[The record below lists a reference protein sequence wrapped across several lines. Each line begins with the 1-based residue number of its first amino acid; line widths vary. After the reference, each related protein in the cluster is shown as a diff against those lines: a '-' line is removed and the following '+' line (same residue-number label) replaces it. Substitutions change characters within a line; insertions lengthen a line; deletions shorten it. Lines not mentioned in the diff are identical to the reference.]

1 MLTLCRLFLWFLFYS
16 FAGWVYESILCSIT
30 ERKWVNRG
38 FLYGPL
44 CPIYGSGAVLILL
57 ALGRL
62 TNPLVLFLSGMTLC
76 SILEYAVSWLME
88 KLFHARWWDY
98 SHMRFQLNGRI
109 CLLGAVVFGLF
120 AMVLVL
126 WIHPAVYR
134 MTLLIP
140 DLWIY
145 LSSGFLATAVITD
158 TAVTTIRTLEMNH
171 KLQEIQNALN
181 GFLEESREKVKELK
195 GAASLERI
203 RAFRANL
210 LESFESSRFCSDR
223 IRTLLQK
230 RSSQESR
237 FLRTF
242 PRMHSIR
249 YAEAFQK
256 LREAAAKKLPSRKD

>member
-16 FAGWVYESILCSIT
+16 FVGWVYESILCSIT

-145 LSSGFLATAVITD
+145 LSSGFLAAAVITD
-158 TAVTTIRTLEMNH
+158 TAVTTVRTLEMNH

>member
-16 FAGWVYESILCSIT
+16 FAGWVYESTLCSIT

-145 LSSGFLATAVITD
+145 LSSGFLAAAVITD
-158 TAVTTIRTLEMNH
+158 TAVTTVRTLEMNH

>member
-30 ERKWVNRG
+30 ERKWVDRG

-62 TNPLVLFLSGMTLC
+62 TNPLVLFFSGMTLC

-145 LSSGFLATAVITD
+145 LSSGFFAAAVITD
-158 TAVTTIRTLEMNH
+158 TAVTTVRTLEMNH

>member
-30 ERKWVNRG
+30 ERKWVDRG

-145 LSSGFLATAVITD
+145 LSSGFLAVAVITD
-158 TAVTTIRTLEMNH
+158 TAVTTVRTLEMNH

-256 LREAAAKKLPSRKD
+256 LREAAAKNWGTLG

>member
-1 MLTLCRLFLWFLFYS
+1 
-16 FAGWVYESILCSIT
+16 
-30 ERKWVNRG
+30 
-38 FLYGPL
+38 
-44 CPIYGSGAVLILL
+44 
-57 ALGRL
+57 
-62 TNPLVLFLSGMTLC
+62 
-76 SILEYAVSWLME
+76 
-88 KLFHARWWDY
+88 
-98 SHMRFQLNGRI
+98 MRFQLNGRI

-145 LSSGFLATAVITD
+145 LSSGFLAAAVITD
-158 TAVTTIRTLEMNH
+158 TAVTTVRTLEMNH

>member
-30 ERKWVNRG
+30 EQKWVDRG

-145 LSSGFLATAVITD
+145 LSSGFLAAAVITD
-158 TAVTTIRTLEMNH
+158 TAVTTVRTLEMNH